1 MTKKELRA
9 AMKKQ
14 NLSLSPEE
22 RAAASGRIFRR
33 VAESG
38 PFGTARCVA
47 FFCALPDEPATEEA
61 LARWGSAR
69 RIVVPRVGGDAMRFF
84 DYVPGALRAGAFG
97 IAEPDGDAMPCE
109 PSEIDLIVV
118 PGTAFTQAGAR
129 MGRGRGFYDK
139 YLSQPGFRGVKVGGM
154 YASGHLEPFKEW
166 MYTLDKYKVFGLVD
180 FALSTEGLVKG
191 DRVMRAMKE
200 LVPDVKIEKM
210 PLPFA
215 AVAADLL
222 TGREVVLDRGGLY
235 DAIRASIS
243 IPSVFR
249 PVRRGNQVLVDGGTV
264 NPLPLNRVRREPGD
278 VLVAVDV
285 SAPFSEE
292 MAVRNK
298 ASLNYYKVITA
309 SSEIMQQHIARL
321 MCKLYKPDLLIEMP
335 ADRFGIFEFYRA
347 REIVE
352 AGRMA
357 TRAALERSLVEAG

>member
-1 MTKKELRA
+1 MKKRRA
-9 AMKKQ
+9 A
-14 NLSLSPEE
+14 LVLAGGGARGVAHIGAIEE
-22 RAAASGRIFRR
+22 LESQGFEVHA
-33 VAESG
+33 VA
-38 PFGTARCVA
+38 GT
-47 FFCALPDEPATEEA
+47 
-61 LARWGSAR
+61 S
-69 RIVVPRVGGDAMRFF
+69 M
-84 DYVPGALRAGAFG
+84 GAL
-97 IAEPDGDAMPCE
+97 
-109 PSEIDLIVV
+109 
-118 PGTAFTQAGAR
+118 
-129 MGRGRGFYDK
+129 
-139 YLSQPGFRGVKVGGM
+139 VGGM

-264 NPLPLNRVRREPGD
+264 NPLPLNRVRREKGD
-278 VLVAVDV
+278 MLVGVDV
-285 SAPFSEE
+285 SAPFASP
-292 MAVRNK
+292 APKTKV
-298 ASLNYYKVITA
+298 SLNYYKVLIA

>member
-1 MTKKELRA
+1 MKKRRA
-9 AMKKQ
+9 A
-14 NLSLSPEE
+14 LVLAGGGARGVAHIGAIEE
-22 RAAASGRIFRR
+22 LESQGFEVHA
-33 VAESG
+33 VA
-38 PFGTARCVA
+38 GT
-47 FFCALPDEPATEEA
+47 
-61 LARWGSAR
+61 S
-69 RIVVPRVGGDAMRFF
+69 M
-84 DYVPGALRAGAFG
+84 GAL
-97 IAEPDGDAMPCE
+97 
-109 PSEIDLIVV
+109 
-118 PGTAFTQAGAR
+118 
-129 MGRGRGFYDK
+129 
-139 YLSQPGFRGVKVGGM
+139 VGGM

-210 PLPFA
+210 
-215 AVAADLL
+215 
-222 TGREVVLDRGGLY
+222 
-235 DAIRASIS
+235 
-243 IPSVFR
+243 
-249 PVRRGNQVLVDGGTV
+249 
-264 NPLPLNRVRREPGD
+264 PLPLNRVRREPGD